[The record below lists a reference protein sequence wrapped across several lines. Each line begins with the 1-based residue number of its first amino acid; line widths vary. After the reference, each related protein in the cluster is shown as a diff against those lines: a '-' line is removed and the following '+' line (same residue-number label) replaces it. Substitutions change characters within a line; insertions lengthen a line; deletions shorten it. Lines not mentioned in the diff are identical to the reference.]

1 VKLHSGV
8 GRKGRRWPVPYRVG
22 LEGIQFLDLLLYANL
37 MFLRATKELNGHQT
51 RWALK
56 QKRGALDLCHSA
68 SPFGAKNATDAPSRR
83 PEGASLTYDAAR
95 LP

>member
-1 VKLHSGV
+1 MAGA
-8 GRKGRRWPVPYRVG
+8 G

-51 RWALK
+51 RWAVK

-83 PEGASLTYDAAR
+83 PEGASLAYDAAR